1 MIELLDVTRRFGAHT
16 VIESLSHTF
25 PERGIVAL
33 MGPSGSGKTTLLRLL
48 AGLDRPNGGEVKNGY
63 NRTAVAF
70 QEPRLIPWLTCEE
83 NLRFV
88 LQNENGAAEK
98 AAALLRAVELEEVRN
113 ALPRALS
120 GGMRQRVSLARA
132 LCVGADLLLLDEPF
146 AGLDKELKSRLYPL
160 IAGANLSG
168 LTVIVTH
175 DKSEAEALGAKILYL
190 FGSPVTAL
198 RSEDDPPKSENA

>member
-16 VIESLSHTF
+16 VIERLSHTF

-33 MGPSGSGKTTLLRLL
+33 MGPSGSGKTTLLRLF
-48 AGLDRPNGGEVKNGY
+48 AGLDRPNGGEVHTAY
-63 NRTAVAF
+63 SRVAVAF
-70 QEPRLIPWLTCEE
+70 QEPRLIPWLSCEE

-88 LQNENGAAEK
+88 LRNESDAAEK
-98 AAALLRAVELEEVRN
+98 AEALFRAVELEEVRG

-132 LCVGADLLLLDEPF
+132 LSVEADLLLLDEPF
-146 AGLDKELKSRLYPL
+146 AGLDKELKSRLFPL
-160 IAGANLSG
+160 IAGANPGG

-175 DKSEAEALGAKILYL
+175 DKSDAEALGAQILYL
-190 FGSPVTAL
+190 AGSPVTAL
-198 RSEDDPPKSENA
+198 CAEGNKENA

>member
-16 VIESLSHTF
+16 VIERLSHTF

-48 AGLDRPNGGEVKNGY
+48 AGIDRPNGGEVKSDY
-63 NRTAVAF
+63 ARAAVAF

-88 LQNENGAAEK
+88 LQDESGAAEK
-98 AAALLRAVELEEVRN
+98 AAVLLWAVELEEVRG

-160 IAGANLSG
+160 IAGANPNG

-175 DKSEAEALGAKILYL
+175 DKSEAEALGAQILYL
-190 FGSPVTAL
+190 SGSPVSAL
-198 RSEDDPPKSENA
+198 RSEEDPPNEENA